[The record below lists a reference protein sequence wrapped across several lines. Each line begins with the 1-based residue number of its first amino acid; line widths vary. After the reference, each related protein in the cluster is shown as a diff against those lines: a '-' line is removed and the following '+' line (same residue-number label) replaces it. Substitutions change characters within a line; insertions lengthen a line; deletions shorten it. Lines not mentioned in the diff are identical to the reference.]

1 MRRGGLPGIMIA
13 GGGIDI
19 FYLGRRGTAVLQA
32 TYFITHRHSILGGL
46 AFKGIAF
53 VFEICR
59 FLENAYFLQWKSDS
73 SKSRCNKN
81 IRNVINV

>member
-32 TYFITHRHSILGGL
+32 TYFITHRHL
-46 AFKGIAF
+46 
-53 VFEICR
+53 
-59 FLENAYFLQWKSDS
+59 FLEVWHSRAAPLS
-73 SKSRCNKN
+73 SKS
-81 IRNVINV
+81 VGS